1 MKNLFLTCCVFIML
15 ISCGKDD
22 KQRAFVIE
30 TEAIT
35 VGPGPEDIL
44 IDSSSGK
51 VRLLISCSERREKKP
66 AFGEIQVMDFD
77 SKAISTLPREN
88 HPDSIPF
95 HPHGFYLQ
103 TVGGTPFLYVVNHY
117 SDESKRNVVLRYKV
131 LADKLVF
138 DKEYRSDLMISPNEV
153 CALPDGSF
161 FFTNDMGSD
170 DLIYEQLVNP
180 YGGSLVYVDT
190 EGNASY
196 AERELSF
203 PNGLEYKDGKLW
215 MATTR
220 NKAMFRYNV
229 SSDGQLTE
237 KTKISSI
244 NGMDNIRFCNGKIIV
259 AVHPDEI
266 AFVAHSVSTWKYSP
280 GVIYSIDPESGASK
294 KLYENNGKYISGGS
308 TAVEYKGQLYISQ
321 VFEPFILWVKD

>member
-1 MKNLFLTCCVFIML
+1 LNLGLL

-22 KQRAFVIE
+22 KQRAFVTE
-30 TEAIT
+30 TEVIT

-44 IDSSSGK
+44 IDSTTGI
-51 VRLLISCSERREKKP
+51 VRLLISCSERRDKKP
-66 AFGEIQVMDFD
+66 AFGEIQSMDFET
-77 SKAISTLPREN
+77 KVITTLPREN

-103 TVGGTPFLYVVNHY
+103 TIGGTPFLFVVNHY
-117 SDESKRNVVLRYKV
+117 SDESKRNVVLKYKV

-138 DKEYRSDLMISPNEV
+138 EREYRSDLMISPNEV

-180 YGGSLVYVDT
+180 FGGSLVYVDA
-190 EGNASY
+190 EGNARY

-229 SSDGQLTE
+229 SADGQLTE
-237 KTKISSI
+237 KTKISTI
-244 NGMDNIRFCNGKIIV
+244 NGMDNIRFCNGKLIV

-266 AFVAHSVSTWKYSP
+266 AFVAHSVSTWKFSP
-280 GVIYSIDPESGASK
+280 GVIYAIDPDNGASK
-294 KLYENNGKYISGGS
+294 VLYENNGKYISGGS
-308 TAVEYKGQLYISQ
+308 TAVEYKGQVYISQ
-321 VFEPFILWVKD
+321 VFEPFLLWVKN